1 MTQVEPNIGK
11 HESEGISADELAL
24 AQNRQMLAEAQVLA
38 VALIG
43 PPGAGKTALIEAT
56 ARQLRGKTRV
66 GVIAVNPAAERDAR
80 RVLQYCDHT
89 EAVRTGT
96 PSAHALH
103 RALLRLG
110 LKNIDILFI
119 ESVGGIAGAPI
130 FGQDLTVTVLGV
142 SGGDDKAAEYANLLT
157 QSQLL
162 ILSKAELQRHVRF
175 DLGVFRADARRI
187 NPQAELLE
195 ISAFEA
201 TGLPRW
207 LNWIDR
213 RWKES
218 YPQRRRPKVSQAL
231 PEFFFG

>member
-1 MTQVEPNIGK
+1 MTQVDPTIAK
-11 HESEGISADELAL
+11 DELAAAPADEVAA
-24 AQNRQMLAEAQVLA
+24 AQNRQMLAQAQVLA

-56 ARQLRGKTRV
+56 ARQLRGKARV
-66 GVIAVNPAAERDAR
+66 GVIAVNPAAERDAN
-80 RVLQYCDHT
+80 RVSRYCDHA
-89 EAVRTGT
+89 EAVRTAI
-96 PSAHALH
+96 PDAASL
-103 RALLRLG
+103 RQALLRMD
-110 LKNIDILFI
+110 LKSIDILFI
-119 ESVGGIAGAPI
+119 ESVGGIAAAPQL
-130 FGQDLTVTVLGV
+130 GQDLTVTVLGV

-162 ILSKAELQRHVRF
+162 ILSKAELQRHVMF

-213 RWKES
+213 RWREF
-218 YPQRRRPKVSQAL
+218 YPQRRRPKISQAL